1 MLTIEITGIKLE
13 NPLILAAGIL
23 GSTGASLRRVAR
35 AGAGAVVTKSLGLV
49 PREGYR
55 NPCVVELEDGF
66 INAVG
71 LQNPSYRNFM
81 DEIKIARE
89 ANVPIVASI
98 FGGRPEEFAE
108 IATAMS
114 GDVDGF
120 ELNLSC
126 PHAEGYGAE
135 IGSDPMI
142 VEEVT
147 RSVKSATDLPVWVKL
162 TPNVRDI
169 ATIGLAA
176 ERGGADAV
184 VAINTL
190 RAMAIDVESGYPIL
204 SNRFGGLSGAPIKPV
219 AVRAVYELYQAL
231 EIPIIGVGGISSWED
246 AVEMMM
252 AGASAVEIG
261 SAVYRGLDIF
271 KEISDGISRYLERKD
286 MRLDEIVGI
295 AHSEKPT
302 KMPEPKHSI
311 KRKVEK

>member
-1 MLTIEITGIKLE
+1 MEITGIKLE
-13 NPLILAAGIL
+13 SPLILAAGIL
-23 GSTGASLRRVAR
+23 GSTGASLRRVAC

-81 DEIKIARE
+81 DEIEITRE

-231 EIPIIGVGGISSWED
+231 KIPIIGVGGISSWED

-261 SAVYRGLDIF
+261 SAVYRGLNIF
-271 KEISDGISRYLERKD
+271 KEIGDGISRYLKRKD
-286 MRLDEIVGI
+286 MRLGEIVGI

-302 KMPEPKHSI
+302 KMPESKHSI

>member
-55 NPCVVELEDGF
+55 NPCVVELEEGF

-81 DEIKIARE
+81 GEIKIARE

-190 RAMAIDVESGYPIL
+190 HAMAIDVESGHPIL

-261 SAVYRGLDIF
+261 SAVYRGLNIF
-271 KEISDGISRYLERKD
+271 KEIGDGISRYLERKD

-302 KMPEPKHSI
+302 KMPESKHSI

>member
-1 MLTIEITGIKLE
+1 MLRIEITGIELE

-81 DEIKIARE
+81 DEIEIARE

-98 FGGRPEEFAE
+98 FGGRAEEFRE

-135 IGSDPMI
+135 IGSDPTI

-190 RAMAIDVESGYPIL
+190 RAMAIDVESGHPIL

-231 EIPIIGVGGISSWED
+231 KIPIIGVGGISSWED

-271 KEISDGISRYLERKD
+271 KEIGDGISRYLERKD